1 MLPASRTFDMPAL
14 DCVTTVTEQQN
25 IGKQNGIKDTAVTGS
40 WKHFERNRR
49 STLKEKPIR
58 SVPSFTWRECKTIIS
73 IPHRDSSLDPPVIG
87 GLVYCESDAL
97 DYAVNEEH
105 VERKKYHHTA
115 ILGFVVKRKTRS
127 LYENWTV
134 DVFVST
140 HPTCRLLASRRVP
153 RGSGPL
159 TSFPVRYFCSPKVMT
174 SFVASHLPQLP
185 SPSLYYGSERKGG
198 GRRRAEFILS
208 RFSQFPFTGRKPS
221 CDIDYEGFQLFMD
234 TYLEVETPEELC
246 RHLFL
251 SFVKREQ
258 ALDGK
263 AFKEVY
269 PHIRGGGVEIHFGK
283 TTLSTPDQDSNLD
296 LPVIGSLAY
305 YETSACVCKSRNRI
319 ASARQCPQEM
329 AVLSS
334 TTACAPITS
343 HTSGPGSAPNIA
355 TCHVEQP
362 VPEQRNK
369 LAEKFHGL
377 TEKFHSLGHHRSESE
392 NASARM
398 RTGEETLVLD
408 GRKPIIPYG
417 WVLTS
422 YSCHEV
428 LEKKSTDSSPSH
440 SQVSRNSSR
449 KSNNSLLVT
458 NGKLDDMKF
467 MVRKSSSVEVNS
479 LRVYLKDIVCY
490 LSLIEG
496 GRPEDKLEFMFR
508 LYDTDGNGVLDTN
521 EMDCIVNQMM
531 NVAEYLGWDV
541 TELKPVR
548 SIQESSQTVTAMK
561 LFEKHDHTS
570 DQDAGKQ
577 TLGTYQRGPITR
589 LVSKDSSQNKANL
602 GHPYK
607 KPSFKVELNCPGGEY
622 GRALDYNLAEV

>member
-1 MLPASRTFDMPAL
+1 MAVVFNLRTASGMLT
-14 DCVTTVTEQQN
+14 
-25 IGKQNGIKDTAVTGS
+25 
-40 WKHFERNRR
+40 RR
-49 STLKEKPIR
+49 PPTDGTLPWQHLVHS
-58 SVPSFTWRECKTIIS
+58 SV
-73 IPHRDSSLDPPVIG
+73 G
-87 GLVYCESDAL
+87 
-97 DYAVNEEH
+97 
-105 VERKKYHHTA
+105 
-115 ILGFVVKRKTRS
+115 
-127 LYENWTV
+127 
-134 DVFVST
+134 
-140 HPTCRLLASRRVP
+140 
-153 RGSGPL
+153 
-159 TSFPVRYFCSPKVMT
+159 
-174 SFVASHLPQLP
+174 
-185 SPSLYYGSERKGG
+185 
-198 GRRRAEFILS
+198 
-208 RFSQFPFTGRKPS
+208 
-221 CDIDYEGFQLFMD
+221 DIDYEGFQLFMD

-269 PHIRGGGVEIHFGK
+269 PHIRGGRVENHFGK
-283 TTLSTPDQDSNLD
+283 TSLSTPDQDSNLD
-296 LPVIGSLAY
+296 LPVIDSLAY
-305 YETSACVCKSRNRI
+305 YETSALDH
-319 ASARQCPQEM
+319 ATTEMGEM

-355 TCHVEQP
+355 TCHVEQQ

-398 RTGEETLVLD
+398 RTGSVGAAVHPMLTVTQ
-408 GRKPIIPYG
+408 
-417 WVLTS
+417 TS

-490 LSLIEG
+490 LFLDR
-496 GRPEDKLEFMFR
+496 GRPAGR
-508 LYDTDGNGVLDTN
+508 
-521 EMDCIVNQMM
+521 
-531 NVAEYLGWDV
+531 
-541 TELKPVR
+541 
-548 SIQESSQTVTAMK
+548 QTGM
-561 LFEKHDHTS
+561 
-570 DQDAGKQ
+570 
-577 TLGTYQRGPITR
+577 
-589 LVSKDSSQNKANL
+589 
-602 GHPYK
+602 
-607 KPSFKVELNCPGGEY
+607 
-622 GRALDYNLAEV
+622 

>member
-1 MLPASRTFDMPAL
+1 MIFELSSRDKEGYIQYLEEVYPHL
-14 DCVTTVTEQQN
+14 RGESGKPSSVYPTE
-25 IGKQNGIKDTAVTGS
+25 
-40 WKHFERNRR
+40 
-49 STLKEKPIR
+49 IR
-58 SVPSFTWRECKTIIS
+58 AS
-73 IPHRDSSLDPPVIG
+73 IPPSL
-87 GLVYCESDAL
+87 
-97 DYAVNEEH
+97 AVWSTCRIPNTR
-105 VERKKYHHTA
+105 ERKKYHHTA

-153 RGSGPL
+153 RESGPL
-159 TSFPVRYFCSPKVMT
+159 TSFPVRYFCRPEVMT

-185 SPSLYYGSERKGG
+185 SPSLYYGSERKG
-198 GRRRAEFILS
+198 
-208 RFSQFPFTGRKPS
+208 
-221 CDIDYEGFQLFMD
+221 DIDYEGFQLFMD

-355 TCHVEQP
+355 TCHVEQQ

-398 RTGEETLVLD
+398 RTGSVGAAVHPMLTVTQ
-408 GRKPIIPYG
+408 
-417 WVLTS
+417 TS

-548 SIQESSQTVTAMK
+548 SIPESSQTVMAMK